1 MTAKPTDIFLN
12 IYTPVETVGN
22 LGTIELIDEVN

>member
-1 MTAKPTDIFLN
+1 MTINRADIFLN